1 MSKKN
6 RLILGCVMGILFL
19 LSVII
24 FFVPRH
30 NYETKIEKVVEVKN
44 KVATPGEFS
53 VGLTINKSGQ
63 YDLIMD
69 WYENPDA
76 SFVSGVSVTDGSGKE
91 VWCETGGRLRIET
104 FSKKLTKGRYKI
116 TVEILTSPEALN
128 IYAKEHGLRTTDP
141 LDPDVV
147 AFYKDGTAVMK
158 YSFRFKENQYMFYL
172 VAIVSLML
180 IGALLMVIIVNVART
195 GDPDREK
202 YDERQLIYQGKAYKY
217 AFYTLLIYSGLI
229 LAALIAGETVRTYK
243 LPVDNSTLI
252 LVGIMLSV
260 LVFAIYSI
268 LKDAYFRM
276 NENKKFLL
284 GVFWVLAAV
293 NLGLGIFHVINGD
306 IATGGII
313 TFEGAGSLLLGVTML
328 AVASV
333 ATYKRIQDK
342 RGDEDD

>member
-19 LSVII
+19 LSVIL
-24 FFVPRH
+24 FFYPRH
-30 NYETKIEKVVEVKN
+30 NYEISFVKNVEVKN
-44 KVATPGEFS
+44 GIAEPGEFYY
-53 VGLTINKSGQ
+53 GINVNRKGT
-63 YDLIMD
+63 YDLFVD
-69 WYENPDA
+69 WYDNEDA
-76 SFVSGVSVTDGSGKE
+76 AFVSGVSLIDGSGKE
-91 VWCETGGRLRIET
+91 VWSTTAARLYLETY
-104 FSKKLTKGRYKI
+104 SKKLEKGRYKI
-116 TVEILTSPEALN
+116 KIEVLTSPEAQN
-128 IYAKEHGLRTTDP
+128 RYARLRGQGELDP
-141 LDPDVV
+141 HDPDVIRLFKDCSV
-147 AFYKDGTAVMK
+147 AMK
-158 YSFRFKENQYMFYL
+158 YSFKIRENQYMFYL
-172 VAIVSLML
+172 VAMISLML
-180 IGALLMVIIVNVART
+180 IGALIMVIIVNAART

-229 LAALIAGETVRTYK
+229 LAAFIAGDAAGTYK
-243 LPVDNSTLI
+243 LPIDNSILI